1 MAMVNLLF
9 SIQGRISRGPFWLVF
24 LILLPVISG
33 LIFIIETSLDKN
45 PVLILVALVL
55 YGWIAICVTVKRLH
69 DMDATGWL
77 SIPVVLIPIA
87 VILVGS
93 FPGTVGSN
101 QFGPD
106 PLQRNAVR

>member
-1 MAMVNLLF
+1 MANLLF
-9 SIQGRISRGPFWLVF
+9 SIQGRISRGPFWLVYLVLSLLTLA
-24 LILLPVISG
+24 LIL
-33 LIFIIETSLDKN
+33 FIETLVDGN
-45 PVLILVALVL
+45 PGFILLTLALHS
-55 YGWIAICVTVKRLH
+55 WITICITAKRLH

-93 FPGTVGSN
+93 FPGTIGPN

-106 PLQRNAVR
+106 PLERRAVS